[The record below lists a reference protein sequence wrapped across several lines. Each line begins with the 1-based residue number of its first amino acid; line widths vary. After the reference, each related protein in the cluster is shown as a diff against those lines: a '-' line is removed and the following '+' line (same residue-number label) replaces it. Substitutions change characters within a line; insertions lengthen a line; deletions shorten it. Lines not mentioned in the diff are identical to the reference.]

1 MRSLK
6 NFLCCPQINEFLIFK
21 NIRFFLLQFFCIT
34 IFFPFTFSELDFF
47 SILKYPILFERTPSL
62 ITQILLV
69 ILYALDIGRSK
80 NKFNY
85 NLIAYS
91 SIVIFFYSIFVN
103 FIIFNSNIEI
113 LLNTNYYWKYLL
125 NIIFMIFLTNDF
137 INNPKTYKYFLN
149 IFLIISFSYCFS
161 LVIGFFSKSNLES
174 GRITLLGWKENDL
187 SFLFTL
193 TYSLIVGFI
202 TDKEKISKLKFFVFQ
217 IMTLILLEGVIL
229 TGTRMGIFVIISIL
243 MVVLLST
250 LFTRKNLSN
259 KIIFFISN
267 LVYLII
273 RTMNLNVI
281 KDRFFTDNF
290 TSVGGRLEHWN
301 YALEITKNSPFFG
314 IGLNNYFN
322 KTLEI
327 IGQGSINGWDPQNLF
342 IELYT
347 SCGIIPPTLISI
359 LITYT
364 FSKSFFHFKYTS
376 KLNNLLISIPLILA
390 LGLFNIW
397 NYKIYF
403 IFLSVFN
410 YNDFYYSKL
419 TTPSILKVL
428 TLARLKRKNF
438 N

>member
-1 MRSLK
+1 MRNLK
-6 NFLCCPQINEFLIFK
+6 NFLCCPQISEFLIFNK
-21 NIRFFLLQFFCIT
+21 IRFFLLQFFCIT
-34 IFFPFTFSELDFF
+34 IFFPITFSELDFF
-47 SILKYPILFERTPSL
+47 SILKNPILFERTPSL

-69 ILYALDIGRSK
+69 ILYALNIGRSK

-103 FIIFNSNIEI
+103 FIIFNRNIEI

-149 IFLIISFSYCFS
+149 IFIIISFSYCFS
-161 LVIGFFSKSNLES
+161 LVIGFFSKSNIES

-267 LVYLII
+267 LVYLINKQDE
-273 RTMNLNVI
+273 TVI
-281 KDRFFTDNF
+281 LVMKR
-290 TSVGGRLEHWN
+290 
-301 YALEITKNSPFFG
+301 
-314 IGLNNYFN
+314 N
-322 KTLEI
+322 K
-327 IGQGSINGWDPQNLF
+327 
-342 IELYT
+342 
-347 SCGIIPPTLISI
+347 
-359 LITYT
+359 
-364 FSKSFFHFKYTS
+364 
-376 KLNNLLISIPLILA
+376 
-390 LGLFNIW
+390 
-397 NYKIYF
+397 
-403 IFLSVFN
+403 
-410 YNDFYYSKL
+410 
-419 TTPSILKVL
+419 
-428 TLARLKRKNF
+428 
-438 N
+438 

>member
-1 MRSLK
+1 
-6 NFLCCPQINEFLIFK
+6 
-21 NIRFFLLQFFCIT
+21 
-34 IFFPFTFSELDFF
+34 
-47 SILKYPILFERTPSL
+47 
-62 ITQILLV
+62 
-69 ILYALDIGRSK
+69 
-80 NKFNY
+80 
-85 NLIAYS
+85 
-91 SIVIFFYSIFVN
+91 
-103 FIIFNSNIEI
+103 
-113 LLNTNYYWKYLL
+113 
-125 NIIFMIFLTNDF
+125 
-137 INNPKTYKYFLN
+137 
-149 IFLIISFSYCFS
+149 
-161 LVIGFFSKSNLES
+161 
-174 GRITLLGWKENDL
+174 
-187 SFLFTL
+187 
-193 TYSLIVGFI
+193 
-202 TDKEKISKLKFFVFQ
+202 
-217 IMTLILLEGVIL
+217 
-229 TGTRMGIFVIISIL
+229 MGIFVIISIL

-267 LVYLII
+267 LVYLNI

-290 TSVGGRLEHWN
+290 TNVGGRLEHWT

-376 KLNNLLISIPLILA
+376 KLNNVLISIPLILA

-397 NYKIYF
+397 NYKIFF

-410 YNDFYYSKL
+410 YNDFYHSKL

>member
-1 MRSLK
+1 MRNLK

-21 NIRFFLLQFFCIT
+21 KIRFFLLQFFCIT
-34 IFFPFTFSELDFF
+34 IFFPITFSELDFF
-47 SILKYPILFERTPSL
+47 SIIKYPILFERTPSL

-69 ILYALDIGRSK
+69 ILYVLDIGRSK

-103 FIIFNSNIEI
+103 FFIFNNNIEV

-149 IFLIISFSYCFS
+149 IFIIISSSYCFS
-161 LVIGFFSKSNLES
+161 LVIGFFSKSNIES

-202 TDKEKISKLKFFVFQ
+202 TDKEKISKFKFFVFQ

-229 TGTRMGIFVIISIL
+229 TGTRMGIFVIITIL
-243 MVVLLST
+243 GIVLLSI
-250 LFTRKNLSN
+250 LFTKKNYWN
-259 KIIFFISN
+259 KIIYFIFN
-267 LVYLII
+267 LVFLTI
-273 RTMNLNVI
+273 RTTNLNVI
-281 KDRFFTDNF
+281 KDRFFIDNF
-290 TSVGGRLEHWN
+290 TTIGGRIEQWN
-301 YALEITKNSPFFG
+301 HALQLSNNSPIFG
-314 IGLNNYFN
+314 LGLNDYI
-322 KTLEI
+322 KQTLGVLGE
-327 IGQGSINGWDPQNLF
+327 GSKSGWDPQNLF
-342 IELYT
+342 IELYA
-347 SCGIIPPTLISI
+347 SCGLLPPIIILV
-359 LITYT
+359 LITYF

-376 KLNNLLISIPLILA
+376 KLNNILISVPLIL
-390 LGLFNIW
+390 GLCVFNIW
-397 NYKIYF
+397 NYKIFF

-410 YNDFYYSKL
+410 YNDFYNSKS

-428 TLARLKRKNF
+428 TLARLKRQNF